1 MSQPIKVP
9 KEVME
14 LVYEQQACEILANE
28 SGFIRAL
35 VYRQKAF
42 KLESLIWRT
51 MYKVFPQ
58 TATGGWIINAT
69 TGIATE
75 KFVGNKAAEVKKPRK
90 PRAAKLAADPANS
103 LGE

>member
-14 LVYEQQACEILANE
+14 LVYEQVACNELAQS

-35 VYRQKAF
+35 AYKTKAV
-42 KLESLIWRT
+42 KIGALIWRT
-51 MYKVFPQ
+51 MAKVYPQ
-58 TATGGWIINAT
+58 TTKGDWTIDVT
-69 TGIATE
+69 TGMAVDTT
-75 KFVGNKAAEVKKPRK
+75 VVPPAAKKTRK
-90 PRAAKLAADPANS
+90 PRAPKPAAADPANS

>member
-14 LVYEQQACEILANE
+14 LVYEQQACEALAQD
-28 SGFIRAL
+28 SGWLRAI

-42 KLESLIWRT
+42 KLEALIWRT
-51 MYKVFPQ
+51 MNKVFPQ
-58 TATGGWIINAT
+58 T
-69 TGIATE
+69 
-75 KFVGNKAAEVKKPRK
+75 KPRK
-90 PRAAKLAADPANS
+90 SRAAKPAADPANS

>member
-14 LVYEQQACEILANE
+14 LVYEKAACEELAE
-28 SGFIRAL
+28 ASGWLRAL
-35 VYRQKAF
+35 FYKQKAI
-42 KLESLIWRT
+42 KLEALIWRT
-51 MYKVFPQ
+51 MNKVFPQ
-58 TATGGWIINAT
+58 TAKSEWAIDLV

-75 KFVGNKAAEVKKPRK
+75 LLAVLPAVKKPRK
-90 PRAAKLAADPANS
+90 PRAVKPAADPANS

>member
-14 LVYEQQACEILANE
+14 LVYEQQACEALAQD
-28 SGFIRAL
+28 SGWLRAI

-42 KLESLIWRT
+42 KLEALIWRT
-51 MYKVFPQ
+51 MNKVFPQ
-58 TATGGWIINAT
+58 TTVSEWVIDSRAGLAVEKVSAATPLI
-69 TGIATE
+69 
-75 KFVGNKAAEVKKPRK
+75 KKSRK
-90 PRAAKLAADPANS
+90 SRAAKPAADPANS

>member
-14 LVYEQQACEILANE
+14 LVYEKAACEELAE
-28 SGFIRAL
+28 ASGWLRA
-35 VYRQKAF
+35 VFYKQKAV
-42 KLESLIWRT
+42 KLEALIWRT

-58 TATGGWIINAT
+58 TAKSDWVIDFYTGMAM
-69 TGIATE
+69 E
-75 KFVGNKAAEVKKPRK
+75 KVSVAAPLIKKPRK
-90 PRAAKLAADPANS
+90 PRAAKPAADPANS